1 MKKTVILTAVA
12 TALLLPAAAQ
22 AKQESR
28 AVLSNKCDAAKLKSI
43 AGGALVKIGPGPGK
57 NAKIHTVTLDTSKLT
72 FQQLTQKMAKAG
84 CF

>member
-1 MKKTVILTAVA
+1 MKKTVILTAIA

-22 AKQESR
+22 AKEESR
-28 AVLSNKCDAAKLKSI
+28 AVLSNKCDAAKLKTI
-43 AGGALVKIGPGPGK
+43 AGGALVKIGPGPGNK
-57 NAKIHTVTLDTSKLT
+57 ANIHTVTLDTSKLT

>member
-1 MKKTVILTAVA
+1 MKRLMMLTVAAAFV
-12 TALLLPAAAQ
+12 LPAAAQ

-28 AVLSNKCDAAKLKSI
+28 AVLSNKCDVAKLKSL
-43 AGGALVKIGPGPGK
+43 AGAALVKIGPGPGG

-72 FQQLTQKMAKAG
+72 FQQLSQKMAKAR